1 MLQEKLSLCV
11 ILVSIRVHQKCSENC
26 SHNRAAENYQNT
38 NACQVYQ
45 KKRTYDLQ
53 EVADMLQISK
63 SRAYALCKQTQF
75 KTVKIGK
82 YVRISKTSFDNWF
95 DSAE

>member
-1 MLQEKLSLCV
+1 MLPASGCRKGV
-11 ILVSIRVHQKCSENC
+11 IM
-26 SHNRAAENYQNT
+26 AAENYQNT

-45 KKRTYDLQ
+45 EKRTYSVQ

-63 SRAYALCKQTQF
+63 SREYALCKQSQF

-82 YVRISKTSFDNWF
+82 YVRISKSSFDNWL

>member
-1 MLQEKLSLCV
+1 M
-11 ILVSIRVHQKCSENC
+11 
-26 SHNRAAENYQNT
+26 AAENYQNT
-38 NACQVYQ
+38 TMRQAQPE
-45 KKRTYDLQ
+45 KRTYDLQ

-63 SRAYALCKQTQF
+63 SRAYALCKKSQF

-82 YVRISKTSFDNWF
+82 YVRISKTSFDNWL